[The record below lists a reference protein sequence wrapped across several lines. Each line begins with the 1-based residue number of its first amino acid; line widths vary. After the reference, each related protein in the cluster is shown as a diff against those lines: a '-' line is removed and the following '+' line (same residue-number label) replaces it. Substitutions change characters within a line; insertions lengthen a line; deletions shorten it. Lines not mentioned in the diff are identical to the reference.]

1 MPHQHYEEFHEQLL
15 FLTKLSSTTLGHMG
29 TISNHTFQA
38 NDDRQ
43 IGKWMRQVRNQL
55 RYVRRN
61 LVPFKTIDEE
71 VDLTLDYL
79 RQSRVSIMMR
89 ELTVIF
95 LLVLLLGDNGTKNAS
110 LETLLYRCRMP
121 GHRIGSF
128 DTCTRRLPMQN

>member
-1 MPHQHYEEFHEQLL
+1 MQHYKKFHEQRL
-15 FLTKLSSTTLGHMG
+15 FFTKLSSTTLGHMG

-55 RYVRRN
+55 RFVRRN

-79 RQSRVSIMMR
+79 RQSRVSIMIR
-89 ELTVIF
+89 EMTVIF
-95 LLVLLLGDNGTKNAS
+95 LFCIVA
-110 LETLLYRCRMP
+110 CRQW
-121 GHRIGSF
+121 HKK
-128 DTCTRRLPMQN
+128 C